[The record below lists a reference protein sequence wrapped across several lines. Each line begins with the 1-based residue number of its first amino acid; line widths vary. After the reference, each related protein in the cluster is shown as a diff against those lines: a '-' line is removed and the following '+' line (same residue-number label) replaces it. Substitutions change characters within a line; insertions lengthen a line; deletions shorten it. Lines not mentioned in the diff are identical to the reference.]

1 MQSTGGS
8 GADDADAT
16 RRLET
21 RAEGMADA
29 QSDGGGADE
38 AGLLQPGALVGHY
51 RVVARIGSGG
61 MGAVY
66 RAEQLQ
72 PVRRTVALKLLRG
85 RLSTRQ
91 RAYFEIERQ
100 TLAQMQHPSIAQ
112 IFDAG
117 TTGEGVPWF
126 AMEFIEGSPITEAAR
141 GMDLDQRLALLA
153 RVCDAIQHAHQK
165 GVVHR
170 DLKPG
175 NILVTRI
182 DGEWLPKIIDFGIAT
197 AAARTGLADAA
208 ADGPIDLAGTPD
220 YMSPEQLEGRLASI
234 DTRSDVYALG
244 VVLYELIVGDR
255 PGVASQS
262 GRTASPTRAGT
273 LTAPSQRLRSGRTA
287 AGALAPGGG
296 RLRELDRVVL
306 TAMAHD
312 RNDRYPTASALA
324 DELRRYLA
332 HLPLQAMPATP
343 GYLLQRFARRHRLW
357 LASGAAI
364 LLTLVAG
371 LVLSLHAFN
380 QARIQ
385 RGVAETRQH
394 ELEQVVA
401 FQQAMLSDIDVMDM
415 GRRLVERIRE
425 QVARNG
431 DSGTLVPLD
440 KLSGLL
446 DGPSLARAILV
457 ESVLKRAESIID
469 HRFQGQPA
477 LAADLLQS
485 VGEVYH
491 AIGQYDDAVAA
502 LQSVVAQR
510 TDMPGA
516 DPAAVVDAQV
526 ALANSLERSGQFDA
540 AETMVLAA
548 LTTVERLPP
557 DSPHHISATMVRA
570 QVARSKADYGQ
581 ARHWYEKGLDA
592 ALRIYPAGHPEVARA
607 RQQYALSLH
616 LDGASAEARPQF
628 EQVLAVLR
636 RQSDNWQPMVS
647 ALVNYATLLADT
659 GDIAAA
665 LELEREAYA
674 LHRQHLGADHPL
686 TLMILNN
693 MGMSMLDS
701 DGDPAEAL
709 AVIEEAAS
717 GRAQV
722 LGPEHPLTLR
732 SRASLA
738 RALARNDRLD
748 EAVAMFR
755 EVYDI
760 RRRILGPGNFDTYR
774 VGRSLVDL
782 LKRQQRHAEV
792 LELTAQMHASL
803 VEAQGSWSG
812 DTVDM
817 AIENALALA
826 ATGQPDAAAR
836 QLRTL
841 LDGAAAQAGE
851 AGDERYPIALAL
863 YGFYRGQGRGED
875 AESVH
880 RSYLQALLETGEHQ
894 LAPRLQRVRQ
904 ALIRDPAAVTSAS

>member
-1 MQSTGGS
+1 MLPTGETD
-8 GADDADAT
+8 ADDADAT

-21 RAEGMADA
+21 RTDEGVDA
-29 QSDGGGADE
+29 PE
-38 AGLLQPGALVGHY
+38 AGVLAPGTLVGHY

-61 MGAVY
+61 MGAIY

-100 TLAQMQHPSIAQ
+100 TLAQMQHPAIAQ

-117 TTGEGVPWF
+117 TTEDGVPWF
-126 AMEFIEGSPITEAAR
+126 AMEFIEGSPITEVAR
-141 GMDLDQRLALLA
+141 DLSLDQRLALLA

-175 NILVTRI
+175 NILVTRV

-197 AAARTGLADAA
+197 AAARAGLADAA
-208 ADGPIDLAGTPD
+208 VEGPVDMAGTPE

-255 PGVASQS
+255 PGIASQS
-262 GRTASPTRAGT
+262 GRTASSTRSGP
-273 LTAPSQRLRSGRTA
+273 LTAPSQRLRSRRLPTGA
-287 AGALAPGGG
+287 ASPRRG

-312 RNDRYPTASALA
+312 RNDRYPSAIALA

-343 GYLLQRFARRHRLW
+343 GYLLRRFARRHRLW
-357 LASGAAI
+357 LASGAAV
-364 LLTLVAG
+364 LLTLVGG

-385 RGVAETRQH
+385 RGVAEARQH

-415 GRRLVERIRE
+415 GRRLVGHVRDQLSRRSERDTVLQVE
-425 QVARNG
+425 QLPG
-431 DSGTLVPLD
+431 I
-440 KLSGLL
+440 L

-457 ESVLKRAESIID
+457 ESVLKRAESIIGQ
-469 HRFQGQPA
+469 RFETQPA

-491 AIGQYDDAVAA
+491 AIGQYDEAVAA
-502 LQSVVAQR
+502 LQSVLEQRVALPQP
-510 TDMPGA
+510 DLES
-516 DPAAVVDAQV
+516 VVDAQV

-540 AETMVLAA
+540 AEAMASEAVA
-548 LTTVERLPP
+548 TVERLPL
-557 DSPHHISATMVRA
+557 DSSRHIAATMVRA
-570 QVARSKADYGQ
+570 QVARSKIEYGK
-581 ARHWYEKGLDA
+581 ARQWYEKALDA
-592 ALRIYPAGHPEVARA
+592 ALRIHPADHPEVARA

-616 LDGASAEARPQF
+616 LDGASDQARPQF
-628 EQVLAVLR
+628 EQVLSVQR
-636 RQSDNWQPMVS
+636 GQDGNWQQLVGV
-647 ALVNYATLLADT
+647 LVNYAALLADT
-659 GDIAAA
+659 GDVAAA

-674 LHRQHLGADHPL
+674 LNRQHLGADHPL

-693 MGMSMLDS
+693 MGMSMMEA
-701 DGDPAEAL
+701 GDPVEAMAAL
-709 AVIEEAAS
+709 EEAAE
-717 GRAQV
+717 GRARV
-722 LGPEHPLTLR
+722 LGPEHPHTLR

-738 RALARNDRLD
+738 RALVRLD
-748 EAVAMFR
+748 RHDQALAIYSD
-755 EVYDI
+755 VYTM
-760 RRRILGPGNFDTYR
+760 RRRILGPGSLDTYR
-774 VGRSLVDL
+774 VGRSLADL
-782 LKRQQRHAEV
+782 LKRMGRHEQM
-792 LELTAQMHASL
+792 LSLTREMHASL
-803 VEAQGSWSG
+803 VQTQGPWAE
-812 DTVDM
+812 DTIDVAIQTARAMVDIGRPDD
-817 AIENALALA
+817 AIRRLRELL
-826 ATGQPDAAAR
+826 DAAS
-836 QLRTL
+836 
-841 LDGAAAQAGE
+841 AQSVE
-851 AGDERYPIALAL
+851 AGDERYALAVAL
-863 YGFYRGQGRGED
+863 YELYRGQGRD
-875 AESVH
+875 ADADDVRRRH
-880 RSYLQALLETGEHQ
+880 LRPLLETDGEQ
-894 LAPRLQRVRQ
+894 LAPRLRRLRETVLRVPD
-904 ALIRDPAAVTSAS
+904 ATASAP